1 MERREALVAQQV
13 AQQTIQQTGQF
24 RNNINSKTLPADLAN
39 PHVLIAYLHMYA
51 LKGKGRMNA
60 DKVAH
65 TNLRGSERTDRAEAL
80 QANFAFDDSDE
91 EQDDFDEEDGQDD
104 EYADGQA
111 ESQIS
116 TQADQHATSTLKHYR
131 PGRDSRKHD

>member
-1 MERREALVAQQV
+1 MSTSLRPSQSTRSSLCTIPGVGTPQDRQASDNLATIIPGSRTTDTMDDLDILQLEGLVASHD
-13 AQQTIQQTGQF
+13 AQ
-24 RNNINSKTLPADLAN
+24 
-39 PHVLIAYLHMYA
+39 
-51 LKGKGRMNA
+51 
-60 DKVAH
+60 
-65 TNLRGSERTDRAEAL
+65 AEAL

>member
-1 MERREALVAQQV
+1 MVSLTSATRTSVIRAYEDFLTHMERREALVAQQV

-65 TNLRGSERTDRAEAL
+65 TNLRGSERTDRVRA
-80 QANFAFDDSDE
+80 
-91 EQDDFDEEDGQDD
+91 
-104 EYADGQA
+104 
-111 ESQIS
+111 
-116 TQADQHATSTLKHYR
+116 
-131 PGRDSRKHD
+131 